1 VVFVPE
7 GGVGIVAEVPIRV
20 SIEGVIGRITL
31 DRAAKLNALTAQ
43 MLSQLEAACATLEAA
58 DDVRVVIIDSATPRA
73 FCAGADI
80 LAGAAQGARGKWA
93 VWARAGHRAFERIER
108 LRMPSI
114 AALDGVAYG
123 GGLELALACD
133 LRIAAE
139 SARMALPEVT
149 IGTTPAF
156 AGTQRLPRL
165 IGAGRAKQM
174 IYSGKP
180 VDARTAAAWG
190 LVNEVV
196 PATELAARVQQ
207 FAEEIAA
214 NAPVAVQAA
223 KQLVDASM
231 GGAAAAIALES
242 LASGFAAG
250 TEDMQE
256 GAAAF
261 SQKRKP
267 QWKGR

>member
-1 VVFVPE
+1 MAE
-7 GGVGIVAEVPIRV
+7 SGGNQEILVDVDGA
-20 SIEGVIGRITL
+20 IGRITL
-31 DRAAKLNALTAQ
+31 NRADKLNAFTAA
-43 MLSQLEAACATLEAA
+43 MLAALEDACARLE
-58 DDVRVVIIDSATPRA
+58 DEESVRVVIVASSSPRA

-80 LAGAAQGARGKWA
+80 AAGAAQGALGKWA
-93 VWARAGHRAFERIER
+93 RWARAGHRAFERVAR

-114 AALDGVAYG
+114 AAVDGVAYG

-133 LRIAAE
+133 LRIAGE
-139 SARMALPEVT
+139 GARLALPEVS
-149 IGTTPAF
+149 IGTTPAW

-174 IYSGKP
+174 IFSARP
-180 VDARTAAAWG
+180 VDAQTALAWG
-190 LVNEVV
+190 LVNELV
-196 PATELAARVQQ
+196 PSAQLAARALELAQQ
-207 FAEEIAA
+207 IAG

-223 KQLVDASM
+223 KQLVDAA
-231 GGAAAAIALES
+231 GAEGYAAALES

-250 TEDMQE
+250 TEDMRE

-261 SQKRKP
+261 REKRKP